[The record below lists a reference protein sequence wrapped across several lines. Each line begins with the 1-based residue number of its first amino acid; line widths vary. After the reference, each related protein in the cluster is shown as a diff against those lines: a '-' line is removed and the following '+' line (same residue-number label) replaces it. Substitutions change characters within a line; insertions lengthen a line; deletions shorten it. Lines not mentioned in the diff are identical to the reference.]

1 MKIPKTVI
9 FEEETLKEVEEQA
22 KVMEMTSSQLIRK
35 ATKDYLKK

>member
-9 FEEETLKEVEEQA
+9 LEEETFKEVEEQA

-35 ATKDYLKK
+35 LIKDYLKK